1 MDIES
6 LGALINN
13 TNDEIR
19 STTSPLIEAL
29 YRQVEM
35 GMLNQK
41 E

>member
-1 MDIES
+1 MDIQS
-6 LGALINN
+6 LSALINN
-13 TNDEIR
+13 INEEIS

-29 YRQVEM
+29 YRHVEM